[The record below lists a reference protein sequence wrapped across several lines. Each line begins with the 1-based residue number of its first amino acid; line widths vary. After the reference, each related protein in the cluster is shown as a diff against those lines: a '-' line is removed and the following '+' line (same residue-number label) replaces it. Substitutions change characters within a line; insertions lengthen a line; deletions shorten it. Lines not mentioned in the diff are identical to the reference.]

1 MSKLLHRPLRWL
13 LAAALSLYA
22 VLTMAVPKAAEDAD
36 AAVTFGEAA
45 APPKPAARTA
55 PQAVVKAP
63 KPPVAG
69 AAKKPLAHPG
79 KPVTTAK
86 PATATKGSRPA
97 TAPAAKAPTNRKAP
111 AKAAPGGPRKKS

>member
-1 MSKLLHRPLRWL
+1 MSMLLHRPLRWL
-13 LAAALSLYA
+13 LAAALSLFA
-22 VLTMAVPKAAEDAD
+22 MLSMAVPKAAEDAE

-55 PQAVVKAP
+55 SQAVAKAP
-63 KPPVAG
+63 KPPIAG

-79 KPVTTAK
+79 KPATTVK
-86 PATATKGSRPA
+86 PATAAKGSRAA